1 MKVLISERQKI
12 LILEQGGIFGK
23 IIKYAKDLENIK
35 FVNLEVPKIKISKL
49 VDDIANFNS
58 KQLKFLSD
66 IEKNVD
72 VASNFK
78 KYSSYKVEL
87 DNIFKNF
94 YFDFFKDVDLDL
106 DLKLIYKKINDGD
119 NSWVKLIDNSE
130 AEDFLLKYYMLLQQR
145 KDYFRILLDKIKI
158 KYVEGKNIFIENTDK
173 ENWEQLIGLRKSNVI
188 DDKQFFFF
196 MKNPKEWFSKK
207 VEFNI
212 SPTKSELDITTDNL
226 LDEIPNLTDGEIR
239 KRIEIYKLMGRD
251 DLVKILKKEIDVPK
265 NVKQVAGVKVDISKS
280 DLEKINSSVK
290 KRGVKNWG
298 MVDGTS
304 NLPVSEKILVNGE
317 ETYFSLNE
325 NGYLRK
331 WSDTPKHSDGTDL
344 FPHFSIK
351 ARESMQLGVEPFG
364 DIPPEW
370 IPYYIE
376 GFKKEIALYN
386 KNNNTKY
393 KFKDF
398 FFNTPVDF
406 GVQGTDY
413 FGNNYIFVNP
423 KKLKNY
429 YGGNVVDEILNT
441 IEHELVH
448 VKQKSDIN
456 NRNKYNSNFVDTEKD
471 ALKRL
476 QMDKISTTPSKE
488 YEMFGSMDE
497 FKIKLRESGLGEE
510 FAKLKR
516 KYFKETGKDVYR
528 ADTGNFTENFMK
540 YFNESDFNKKY
551 ATKIENGK
559 TVVDPKKML
568 FIGSQKRKKKP
579 LFNKKDKA
587 KAYRY
592 YINLQKVGKN
602 TGDKAMLDNL
612 LKKSDSELVDLVE
625 NNKKYY
631 SNKSTG
637 EVDKNVE
644 DLVKS
649 LENVLI
655 NSSNQ
660 FTYFSNIIEIE
671 AEFTALIKD
680 ILRKGTDVDNKGL
693 TTFLVDWLRKDR
705 LGKIDDIINKD
716 KTPLKNLS
724 NSSIGVLTKMTGE
737 WVKIFPDLGKKLYND
752 TYKQLYNLIKN
763 KYPAL
768 LPLIPAT
775 FTMLNE
781 PKTQNESIKNFN
793 KLIITESQYKLLK
806 EFKKKAYSFDWDDN
820 ILIMPTR
827 IHLEYNVNSNDIA
840 DLGSEGNNI
849 WVPVSVSTEQFRSV
863 RHKLGKDFR
872 YPNNDIVSAFKDF
885 RDYDA
890 FIEDTKR
897 ALSNRSYGPSFNKFK
912 EALISGSDFSIITAR
927 SNPPQAIKEGIKV
940 IIRDMSWSEEKEMEK
955 NLNGLTIDE
964 YLNLQDYHPVSS
976 EEFAQRF
983 GLESVGTNPE
993 EGKKIAFKS
1002 FVDRIV
1008 SQISK
1013 IKDDEDFEG
1022 ISVGFSDDDEGNVE
1036 VIEDLIRDELKRLHP
1051 EITFTVYDTS
1061 DPKDTKKKR
1070 IIIKK

>member
-1 MKVLISERQKI
+1 MKVLVSERQKI
-12 LILEQGGIFGK
+12 LILEQGIFGK
-23 IIKYAKDLENIK
+23 IIKSAKDLENIK

-49 VDDIANFNS
+49 IDDIANFNS
-58 KQLKFLSD
+58 KQLKFLAE
-66 IEKNVD
+66 IEKNFD

-78 KYSSYKVEL
+78 NYASYKVEL
-87 DNIFKNF
+87 NNIFKNF
-94 YFDFFKDVDLDL
+94 YFDFFEGINLDL
-106 DLKLIYKKINDGD
+106 DFKLIYKKINSGD
-119 NSWVKLIDNSE
+119 NSWIKLVNDSDT
-130 AEDFLLKYYMLLQQR
+130 EDFLVKYFMLLQQR
-145 KDYFRILLDKIKI
+145 NDYLTDVFEKIKI
-158 KYVEGKNIFIENTDK
+158 KYKEGKNIFIENTDK
-173 ENWEQLIGLRKSNVI
+173 KNWEQLIGLRKSNVI

-376 GFKKEIALYN
+376 GFEKEIALYN

-423 KKLKNY
+423 KNLKNY

-456 NRNKYNSNFVDTEKD
+456 NRNKYNYNFAKNEKD

-476 QMDKISTTPSKE
+476 QMDKFSPISSKE

-497 FKIKLRESGLGEE
+497 FEIKLRETGLGEE
-510 FAKLKR
+510 FAKIKR
-516 KYFKETGKDVYR
+516 KFYKETGKDVYR

-612 LKKSDSELVDLVE
+612 LKKSDSELVDIVE

-768 LPLIPAT
+768 LPLLPAT

-872 YPNNDIVSAFKDF
+872 YPNNDILSAFKDF

-940 IIRDMSWSEEKEMEK
+940 IIRDMGWGEEKQMEK
-955 NLNGLTIDE
+955 NLNGLSVDE